1 MAVSVAWDGNG
12 RQFTANSG
20 SDTVTIVKYA
30 GSGGSPSAA
39 AADGSI
45 EGSTAITVQVSKQ
58 GIAMF
63 VTLPSALNFSTTEAG
78 QLIYV
83 WGNFLAASLLNTQA
97 ANGFGI
103 CLSSGTP
110 TASNYSLFTY
120 YGSDNYAGGWVRMIL
135 DPTKTRS
142 GGAGTL
148 NTSNIT
154 HIGVFADVGGTTA
167 RFDNLIIDACD
178 VGNGLIVT
186 GTSTLGLFNELLT
199 NEATQRYGVIRALND
214 SNTSIEIA
222 GTVTLG
228 DTTAAASTI
237 TDEDSKIFAAEPL
250 YYQGGVVDAVP
261 LTFAGINVV
270 GGSGTNS
277 LSLGQPVSTTG
288 GRNGISIVGNDSYN
302 FGIDFSDGNVETG
315 NWYGCS
321 FENLTGTL
329 SFDAAAHNFKGNSI
343 SGCAGFSFVTGSE
356 AVDCAFVNSGLIT
369 LNGTAALTSCVV
381 TESSA
386 TSAVTTND
394 LANLSSCS
402 FTKGAN
408 TSHAVELTSIGG
420 GSMNWTCQLNNY
432 VSGST
437 GSPVTAGT
445 SGNEAIYVN
454 VGSGTL
460 TINVSDG
467 AAIPSIRSAG
477 ATVNVVA
484 GQRTFTV
491 TVKNIDTNTALEN
504 ARVYVTAAAG
514 GGLSEGTVIIDKV
527 LTNASGQV
535 SDIRSYGSDQPY
547 TGTVRLASL
556 GNYYKAT
563 TISGTISSSTN
574 TSINVSLIP
583 DD

>member
-1 MAVSVAWDGNG
+1 MTVSVAWDGNG
-12 RQFTANSG
+12 RQFTANNG
-20 SDTVTIVKYA
+20 SDTVTVVKYA

-58 GIAMF
+58 GIALF
-63 VTLPSALNFSTTEAG
+63 VTVPTALNFSTSESG

-97 ANGFGI
+97 AAGFGI
-103 CLSSGTP
+103 CLSSGAP
-110 TASNYSLFTY
+110 TISNYSLFTY

-167 RFDNLIIDACD
+167 RFDNLILDACD
-178 VGNGLIVT
+178 VGKGLIVT
-186 GTSTLGLFNELLT
+186 GTSTLGLFNELLV
-199 NEATQRYGVIRALND
+199 NEATQRYGVVRALND
-214 SNTSIEIA
+214 SDTAVEIA
-222 GTVTLG
+222 GTLTLG
-228 DTTAAASTI
+228 DTSAAASTI

-250 YYQGGVVDAVP
+250 YYQTGIVDAVP
-261 LTFAGINVV
+261 ATFAGINVV

-277 LSLGQPVSTTG
+277 LALGQAVGTTG
-288 GRNGISIVGNDSYN
+288 GRNGISIVGNSSYT
-302 FGIDFSDGNVETG
+302 FGLDFSDGNVETG

-329 SFDAAAHNFKGNSI
+329 SFDTAAHNFKGNSI
-343 SGCAGFSFVTGSE
+343 SGCAGFSFVTGSA
-356 AVDCAFVNSGLIT
+356 AVDCAFVNSALIT
-369 LNGTAALTSCVV
+369 LAGTAALTSCVI

-386 TSAVTTND
+386 TASATTVD
-394 LANLSSCS
+394 LENISSSS
-402 FTKGAN
+402 FTKGSN
-408 TSHAVELTSIGG
+408 TNHAVELSSIGD
-420 GSMNWTCQLNNY
+420 GSMTWDNQLSGY
-432 VSGST
+432 VAGAT
-437 GSPVTAGT
+437 GSPITPGT

-460 TINVSDG
+460 TINVADG

-484 GQRTFTV
+484 GQRTFTA
-491 TVKNIDTNTALEN
+491 TVKNINTSAALEG

-514 GGLSEGTVIIDKV
+514 GGLSEGTVIINKI
-527 LTNASGQV
+527 LTNVSGQV
-535 SDIRSYGSDQPY
+535 SDTRSYGSDQPY
-547 TGTVRLASL
+547 VGSVRLASL
-556 GNYYKAT
+556 GSYYKAT
-563 TISGTISSSTN
+563 TISGTISSSAN

>member
-1 MAVSVAWDGNG
+1 MTVSVAWDGNG
-12 RQFTANSG
+12 RQFTANNG
-20 SDTVTIVKYA
+20 SDSVTVVKYA
-30 GSGGSPSAA
+30 GSGGTPSAA

-58 GIAMF
+58 GVAML
-63 VTLPSALNFSTTEAG
+63 VALPSALNFSTTESG

-167 RFDNLIIDACD
+167 RFDNLILDACD
-178 VGNGLIVT
+178 VGNGLIIT

-199 NEATQRYGVIRALND
+199 NEATQRYGIVRSLND
-214 SNTSIEIA
+214 SNSAVEIA
-222 GTVTLG
+222 GTLTLG
-228 DTTAAASTI
+228 DTSATASTI
-237 TDEDSKIFAAEPL
+237 TDEDSKIFAAEPI
-250 YYQGGVVDAVP
+250 YYQGAEVNAVP
-261 LTFAGINVV
+261 NTFAAINVV

-288 GRNGISIVGNDSYN
+288 GRNGISIVGNDSYT

-321 FENLTGTL
+321 FENLSGSLT
-329 SFDAAAHNFKGNSI
+329 FDAALHNFKGNSI
-343 SGCAGFSFVTGSE
+343 SGCAGFTFVTGSE
-356 AVDCAFVNSGLIT
+356 AVDCAFVNSAQIILS
-369 LNGTAALTSCVV
+369 GTAALTSCVI
-381 TESSA
+381 TESSSA
-386 TSAVTTND
+386 SAVTTTE
-394 LANLSSCS
+394 LENLSNCS
-402 FTKGAN
+402 FTKG
-408 TSHAVELTSIGG
+408 TTGHAVELTSIGD
-420 GSMNWTCQLNNY
+420 GSMNWDCLLSGYDT
-432 VSGST
+432 GST
-437 GSPVTAGT
+437 GSPITPT
-445 SGNEAIYVN
+445 STGDEAIFVN

-460 TINVSDG
+460 TINVQDG
-467 AAIPSIRSAG
+467 ASIPSIRSAG

-484 GQRTFTV
+484 GQRTFTI
-491 TVKNIDTNTALEN
+491 TVKDIDTDAALQN

-514 GGLSEGTVIIDKV
+514 GGLAEGTVIIDKV

-535 SDIRSYGSDQPY
+535 SDTRSYSGNQPY
-547 TGTVRLASL
+547 VGNIRLASL
-556 GNYYKAT
+556 GTYYKAT
-563 TISGTISSSTN
+563 SISGTISSSAD

>member
-1 MAVSVAWDGNG
+1 MTVSVAWDGNG
-12 RQFTANSG
+12 RQFTANNG
-20 SDTVTIVKYA
+20 SDSVTVVKYA

-45 EGSTAITVQVSKQ
+45 EGTTAITVQVSKQ
-58 GIAMF
+58 GVALF
-63 VTLPSALNFSTTEAG
+63 VALPSALNFSTTESG

-103 CLSSGTP
+103 CLSSGAP
-110 TASNYSLFTY
+110 SLSNYSLFTY

-167 RFDNLIIDACD
+167 RFDNLILDACD

-186 GTSTLGLFNELLT
+186 GTSTLGLFNELVT
-199 NEATQRYGVIRALND
+199 NEATQRYGVIRSLND

-270 GGSGTNS
+270 GGAGTNS
-277 LSLGQPVSTTG
+277 LSLGQPVSATG

-343 SGCAGFSFVTGSE
+343 SGCAGMSFVAASTASE
-356 AVDCAFVNSGLIT
+356 CSFVSSAPIT
-369 LNGTAALTSCVV
+369 LGTGAALDQCIV
-381 TESSA
+381 TESTGA
-386 TSAVTTND
+386 QAVTTE
-394 LANLSSCS
+394 NLNNLTACS
-402 FTKGAN
+402 FTRG
-408 TSHAVELTSIGG
+408 SGGHAVKLTSLGT
-420 GSMNWTCQLNNY
+420 GSMIWDCKGTGYAASN
-432 VSGST
+432 GST
-437 GSPVTAGT
+437 GQETIWVD
-445 SGNEAIYVN
+445 

-460 TINVSDG
+460 DISVSSNGTTPTI
-467 AAIPSIRSAG
+467 RTTG
-477 ATVNVVA
+477 ATVNVIENQVTLTLTGLQANSEVRIYSA
-484 GQRTFTV
+484 GTTTELAGIENSGTTFQYTYTYQASTFV
-491 TVKNIDTNTALEN
+491 DIVVHSINY
-504 ARVYVTAAAG
+504 VYFRAANFELGA
-514 GGLSEGTVIIDKV
+514 S
-527 LTNASGQV
+527 NASFPV
-535 SDIRSYGSDQPY
+535 SQIFDR
-547 TGTVRLASL
+547 
-556 GNYYKAT
+556 NYKT
-563 TISGTISSSTN
+563 
-574 TSINVSLIP
+574 
-583 DD
+583 

>member
-1 MAVSVAWDGNG
+1 MTVSVAWDGNG
-12 RQFTANSG
+12 RQFTANNG

-30 GSGGSPSAA
+30 GSGGAPSAA

-58 GIAMF
+58 GVAMF
-63 VTLPSALNFSTTEAG
+63 VALPSALNFSTTEAG

-83 WGNFLAASLLNTQA
+83 WDNFLAASLLNTQA

-167 RFDNLIIDACD
+167 RFDNLILDACD

-199 NEATQRYGVIRALND
+199 NEATQRYGVVRALND

-288 GRNGISIVGNDSYN
+288 GRNGISIVGNDSYT

-321 FENLTGTL
+321 LENLTGTL
-329 SFDAAAHNFKGNSI
+329 SFDAAAHSFKGNSI
-343 SGCAGFSFVTGSE
+343 SGCSGMSFVAASTASE
-356 AVDCAFVNSGLIT
+356 CSFVNCAPIT
-369 LNGTAALTSCVV
+369 LGTGAVLDQCIV
-381 TESSA
+381 TESTGA
-386 TSAVTTND
+386 QAVTTE
-394 LANLSSCS
+394 NLNNLTDCS
-402 FTKGAN
+402 FTRG
-408 TSHAVELTSIGG
+408 SGGHAVKLTSLGT
-420 GSMNWTCQLNNY
+420 GSMIWDCKGIGYAASN
-432 VSGST
+432 GST
-437 GSPVTAGT
+437 GQETIWVD
-445 SGNEAIYVN
+445 

-460 TINVSDG
+460 DISVSSNGTTPTI
-467 AAIPSIRSAG
+467 RTTG
-477 ATVNVVA
+477 ATVNVIENQVTLTLTGLQANSEVRIYSA
-484 GQRTFTV
+484 GTT
-491 TVKNIDTNTALEN
+491 TELAGIEN
-504 ARVYVTAAAG
+504 
-514 GGLSEGTVIIDKV
+514 
-527 LTNASGQV
+527 
-535 SDIRSYGSDQPY
+535 
-547 TGTVRLASL
+547 
-556 GNYYKAT
+556 
-563 TISGTISSSTN
+563 SGTTFQYTYTYQASTFVDIVVH
-574 TSINVSLIP
+574 SINYVYFRAANFELGASNSSFPVSQIF
-583 DD
+583 DRNYKT

>member
-1 MAVSVAWDGNG
+1 MTVSVAWDGNG
-12 RQFTANSG
+12 RQFTANNG
-20 SDTVTIVKYA
+20 SDSVTVVKYA

-58 GIAMF
+58 GIALF
-63 VTLPSALNFSTTEAG
+63 VAVPSALNFSTTESG

-167 RFDNLIIDACD
+167 RFDNLILDACD
-178 VGNGLIVT
+178 VGNGLIIT

-199 NEATQRYGVIRALND
+199 NEATQRYGIVRSLND
-214 SNTSIEIA
+214 SNSAVEIA
-222 GTVTLG
+222 GTLTLG
-228 DTTAAASTI
+228 DTSATASTI
-237 TDEDSKIFAAEPL
+237 TDEDSKIFAAEPI
-250 YYQGGVVDAVP
+250 YYQGAEVNAVP
-261 LTFAGINVV
+261 NSFAAINVV

-288 GRNGISIVGNDSYN
+288 GRNGISIVGNDSYT

-321 FENLTGTL
+321 FENLTGSLT
-329 SFDAAAHNFKGNSI
+329 FDAASHNFKGNSI
-343 SGCAGFSFVTGSE
+343 SGCAGFTFVTGSE
-356 AVDCAFVNSGLIT
+356 AVDCAFVNSAQIT
-369 LNGTAALTSCVV
+369 LSGTAALTSCVI

-386 TSAVTTND
+386 ASAVTTTE
-394 LANLSSCS
+394 LENLSNCS
-402 FTKGAN
+402 FTKGA
-408 TSHAVELTSIGG
+408 TGHAVELTSIGD
-420 GSMNWTCQLNNY
+420 GSMNWDCSLSGYDT
-432 VSGST
+432 GST
-437 GSPVTAGT
+437 GSPITPT
-445 SGNEAIYVN
+445 STGDEAIFVN

-460 TINVSDG
+460 TINVQDG
-467 AAIPSIRSAG
+467 ASIPSIRSAG

-484 GQRTFTV
+484 GQRTFTI
-491 TVKNIDTNTALEN
+491 TVKDIDTDAALQN

-514 GGLSEGTVIIDKV
+514 GGLAEGTVIIDKV

-535 SDIRSYGSDQPY
+535 SDTRSYSGNQPY
-547 TGTVRLASL
+547 VGNIRLASL
-556 GNYYKAT
+556 GTYYKAT
-563 TISGTISSSTN
+563 SISGTISSSAD

>member
-1 MAVSVAWDGNG
+1 MTVSVAWDGNG
-12 RQFTANSG
+12 RQFTANNG
-20 SDTVTIVKYA
+20 SDSVTVVKYA

-58 GIAMF
+58 GIALF
-63 VTLPSALNFSTTEAG
+63 VAVPSALNFSTTESG

-167 RFDNLIIDACD
+167 RFDNLILDACD
-178 VGNGLIVT
+178 VGNGLIIT

-199 NEATQRYGVIRALND
+199 NEATQRYGIVRSLND
-214 SNTSIEIA
+214 SNSAVEIA
-222 GTVTLG
+222 GTLTLG
-228 DTTAAASTI
+228 DTSATASTI
-237 TDEDSKIFAAEPL
+237 TDEDSKIFAAEPI
-250 YYQGGVVDAVP
+250 YYQGAEVNAVP
-261 LTFAGINVV
+261 NSFAAINVV

-288 GRNGISIVGNDSYN
+288 GRNGISIVGNDSYT

-321 FENLTGTL
+321 FENLTGLLT
-329 SFDAAAHNFKGNSI
+329 FDAASHNFKGNSI
-343 SGCAGFSFVTGSE
+343 SGCAGFTFVTGSE
-356 AVDCAFVNSGLIT
+356 AVDCAFVNSAQIT
-369 LNGTAALTSCVV
+369 LSGTAALTSCVI

-386 TSAVTTND
+386 ASAVTTTE
-394 LANLSSCS
+394 LENLSNCS
-402 FTKGAN
+402 FTKGA
-408 TSHAVELTSIGG
+408 TGHAVELTSIGD
-420 GSMNWTCQLNNY
+420 GSMNWDCSLSGYDT
-432 VSGST
+432 GST
-437 GSPVTAGT
+437 GSPITPT
-445 SGNEAIYVN
+445 STGDEAIFVN

-460 TINVSDG
+460 TINVQDG
-467 AAIPSIRSAG
+467 ASIPSIRSAG

-484 GQRTFTV
+484 GQRTFTI
-491 TVKNIDTNTALEN
+491 TVKDIDTDAALQN

-514 GGLSEGTVIIDKV
+514 GGLAEGTVIIDKV

-535 SDIRSYGSDQPY
+535 SDTRSYSGNQPY
-547 TGTVRLASL
+547 VGNIRLASL
-556 GNYYKAT
+556 GTYYKAT
-563 TISGTISSSTN
+563 SISGTISSSAD

>member
-1 MAVSVAWDGNG
+1 MTVSVAWDGNG
-12 RQFTANSG
+12 RQFTANNG
-20 SDTVTIVKYA
+20 SDSVTVVKYA

-58 GIAMF
+58 GVALF
-63 VTLPSALNFSTTEAG
+63 VAVPSALNFSTTESG

-167 RFDNLIIDACD
+167 RFDNLILDACD
-178 VGNGLIVT
+178 VGNGLIIT

-199 NEATQRYGVIRALND
+199 NEATQRYGIVRSLND
-214 SNTSIEIA
+214 SNSAVEIA
-222 GTVTLG
+222 GTLTLG
-228 DTTAAASTI
+228 DTSATASTI
-237 TDEDSKIFAAEPL
+237 TDEDSKIFAAEPI
-250 YYQGGVVDAVP
+250 YYQGAEVNAVP
-261 LTFAGINVV
+261 NSFAAINVV

-288 GRNGISIVGNDSYN
+288 GRNGISIVGNDSYT

-321 FENLTGTL
+321 FENLTGSLT
-329 SFDAAAHNFKGNSI
+329 FDAASHNFKGNSI
-343 SGCAGFSFVTGSE
+343 SGCAGFTFVTGSE
-356 AVDCAFVNSGLIT
+356 AVDCAFVNSAQIT
-369 LNGTAALTSCVV
+369 LSGTAALTSCVI

-386 TSAVTTND
+386 ASAVTTTE
-394 LANLSSCS
+394 LENLSNCS
-402 FTKGAN
+402 FTKGA
-408 TSHAVELTSIGG
+408 TGHAVELTSIGD
-420 GSMNWTCQLNNY
+420 GSMNWDCSLSGYDT
-432 VSGST
+432 GST
-437 GSPVTAGT
+437 GSPITPT
-445 SGNEAIYVN
+445 STGDEAIFVN

-460 TINVSDG
+460 TINVQDG
-467 AAIPSIRSAG
+467 ASIPSIRSAG

-484 GQRTFTV
+484 GQRTFTI
-491 TVKNIDTNTALEN
+491 TVKDIDTDAALQN

-514 GGLSEGTVIIDKV
+514 GGLAEGTVIIDKV

-535 SDIRSYGSDQPY
+535 SDTRSYSGNQPY
-547 TGTVRLASL
+547 VGNIRLASL
-556 GNYYKAT
+556 GTYYKAT
-563 TISGTISSSTN
+563 SISGTISSSAD

>member
-1 MAVSVAWDGNG
+1 MTVSVAWDGNG
-12 RQFTANSG
+12 RQFTANNG
-20 SDTVTIVKYA
+20 SDSVTVVKYA

-58 GIAMF
+58 GVALF
-63 VTLPSALNFSTTEAG
+63 VAVPSALNFSTTESG

-83 WGNFLAASLLNTQA
+83 WGNFLAASLLNNQA

-167 RFDNLIIDACD
+167 RFDNLILDACD
-178 VGNGLIVT
+178 VGNGLIIT

-199 NEATQRYGVIRALND
+199 NEATQRYGIVRSLND
-214 SNTSIEIA
+214 SNSAVEIA
-222 GTVTLG
+222 GTLTLG
-228 DTTAAASTI
+228 DTSATASTI
-237 TDEDSKIFAAEPL
+237 TDEDSKIFAAEPI
-250 YYQGGVVDAVP
+250 YYQGAEVNAVP
-261 LTFAGINVV
+261 NTFAAINVV

-288 GRNGISIVGNDSYN
+288 GRNGISIVGNDSYT

-321 FENLTGTL
+321 FENLTGSLT
-329 SFDAAAHNFKGNSI
+329 FDAASHNFKGNSI
-343 SGCAGFSFVTGSE
+343 SGCAGFTFVTGSE
-356 AVDCAFVNSGLIT
+356 AVDCAFVNSAQIT
-369 LNGTAALTSCVV
+369 LSGTAALTSCVI

-386 TSAVTTND
+386 ASAVTTTE
-394 LANLSSCS
+394 LENLSNCS
-402 FTKGAN
+402 FTKGA
-408 TSHAVELTSIGG
+408 TGHAVELTSIGD
-420 GSMNWTCQLNNY
+420 GSMNWDCSLSGYDT
-432 VSGST
+432 GST
-437 GSPVTAGT
+437 GSPITPT
-445 SGNEAIYVN
+445 STGDEAIFVN

-460 TINVSDG
+460 TINVQDG
-467 AAIPSIRSAG
+467 ASIPSIRSAG

-484 GQRTFTV
+484 GQRTFTI
-491 TVKNIDTNTALEN
+491 TVKDIDTDAALQN

-514 GGLSEGTVIIDKV
+514 GGLAEGTVIIDKV

-535 SDIRSYGSDQPY
+535 SDTRSYSGNQPY
-547 TGTVRLASL
+547 VGNIRLASL
-556 GNYYKAT
+556 GTYYKAT
-563 TISGTISSSTN
+563 SISGTISSSAD

>member
-1 MAVSVAWDGNG
+1 MTVSVTWDGNG
-12 RQFTANSG
+12 RQYTANIG

-30 GSGGSPSAA
+30 GSGGTPSEA

-45 EGSTAITVQVSKQ
+45 EGSTALTVQVSKQ
-58 GIAMF
+58 GVAML
-63 VTLPSALNFSTTEAG
+63 VALPSALNFSTTESG

-148 NTSNIT
+148 NTANIT

-167 RFDNLIIDACD
+167 RFDNLILDACD

-199 NEATQRYGVIRALND
+199 NEATQRYGVVRSLND
-214 SNTSIEIA
+214 SDSAIEIA
-222 GTVTLG
+222 GTLTLG
-228 DTTAAASTI
+228 DTSASASTI
-237 TDEDSKIFAAEPL
+237 TDEDSKIFSAEPIYYQAAE
-250 YYQGGVVDAVP
+250 VNAVP
-261 LTFAGINVV
+261 NTFAAVNVV

-277 LSLGQPVSTTG
+277 LSFGQPVSTTG
-288 GRNGISIVGNDSYN
+288 GRNGISIVGNDSYT
-302 FGIDFSDGNVETG
+302 FGVDFSDGNVETG
-315 NWYGCS
+315 NFYGCS
-321 FENLTGTL
+321 FENLSGTL

-343 SGCAGFSFVTGSE
+343 SGCAGFSFVTGST
-356 AVDCAFVNSGLIT
+356 AVDCSFVSSGVIT
-369 LNGTAALTSCVV
+369 LNGTAGLTDCVI

-386 TSAVTTND
+386 TAAVTTTD
-394 LANLSSCS
+394 LENLSNCS
-402 FTKGAN
+402 FTKGTN
-408 TSHAVELTSIGG
+408 TSYAVELTAIGD
-420 GSMNWTCQLNNY
+420 GSMNWDCSLSAY
-432 VSGST
+432 DAGAT
-437 GSPVTAGT
+437 GSPVTPT
-445 SGNEAIYVN
+445 TTGNEAIFVN
-454 VGSGTL
+454 VASGTL
-460 TINVSDG
+460 TINVQDG
-467 AAIPSIRSAG
+467 ASIPSIRSAG

-484 GQRTFTV
+484 GQRTFTI
-491 TVKNIDTNTALEN
+491 TVNDFDTGSVLEN

-514 GGLSEGTVIIDKV
+514 GSLSVGTVLIDKV
-527 LTNASGQV
+527 LTNVSGQV
-535 SDIRSYGSDQPY
+535 SDTRSYSSDQPY
-547 TGTVRLASL
+547 EGSIRLASS
-556 GNYYKAT
+556 GIFYKAT
-563 TISGTISSSTN
+563 SISGTISSSAD